1 MTYDGH
7 HSHRTTIISVIVL
20 HRPILTAINAITIEA
35 TMITSCLSPP
45 TLMIAVS
52 ALLFDKLRIRSK

>member
-1 MTYDGH
+1 MMV
-7 HSHRTTIISVIVL
+7 TTATSPPLFQSSSFIA
-20 HRPILTAINAITIEA
+20 PILTAINAITIEV